1 MGHATL
7 RIRYPCGRHTS
18 VVRAVSV
25 NQVEFQVCRGHRP
38 AARWGVVLEAIGYSL
53 LWQGE
58 FWARAPAEWRV
69 AVSIL
74 FFTIACFFSWTGTRA
89 LGRHLR
95 LDAALNPDHEL
106 VRSGPYRV
114 IRHPIYASMLCVLL
128 GTGFLVARW
137 ALLIAGVLVFIAGT
151 EIRVRIEEKLLASRF
166 GDEFLEY
173 RRGVPAYIPL
183 IR

>member
-1 MGHATL
+1 MPLYEYVILAAGTL
-7 RIRYPCGRHTS
+7 LWFAPFPLTRWNFKSAAAIDRR
-18 VVRAVSV
+18 
-25 NQVEFQVCRGHRP
+25 
-38 AARWGVVLEAIGYSL
+38 ARWGVVLEAIGYSL

-151 EIRVRIEEKLLASRF
+151 EIRVRIEDKLLASRF